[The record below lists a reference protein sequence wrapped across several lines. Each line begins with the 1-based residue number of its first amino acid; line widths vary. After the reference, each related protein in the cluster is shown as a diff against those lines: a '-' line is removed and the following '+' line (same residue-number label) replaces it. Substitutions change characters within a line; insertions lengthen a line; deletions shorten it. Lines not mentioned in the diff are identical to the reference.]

1 MSTGLIY
8 IIYIV
13 IGICLMFYWWNKD
26 YSLEYKYAKQ
36 SGELQESM
44 VSLLLLFCIFFWPI
58 MLIFKLIKK

>member
-26 YSLEYKYAKQ
+26 YSFEYKCAKQ